1 MRRRELGTTLSLV
14 LAASACACAGAD
26 DGQAS
31 ASATTSDV
39 GSGSAGGDA
48 LPPAPALISPADSAA
63 EVSTQVELCWSPV
76 VDPDGEAV
84 RYRVFVDETELTKGI
99 LGDEIGWPGPCV
111 GPLDLNFETSYTWS
125 VEAFEVDDPARR
137 SPRSPTWRFT
147 TKGDGLSGT
156 VFEDRFDDDLGW
168 EVSGDA
174 IAGAWIRGMPAPALD
189 GDAPSQPARCDRGGA
204 CMFTGQNP
212 VGIADAEDVAGG
224 ATILTSPAFDLEG
237 AAAASVRLRRFFY
250 KSEAG
255 ATSSL
260 KVELLTPDAD
270 LPGGYAVHELE
281 RLDQA
286 SDAAPENR
294 WTPREYLACGL
305 PMLPGSRL
313 RITATDTGAGILEA
327 AIDNVSVHAHADST
341 ICGDGAGSGCDPDLG
356 AAACAD
362 PLLCCAQGV
371 VNEGVHRCEVPVA
384 GLDFA
389 SPPATPEAPGNGPL
403 GCPAPDLI
411 VDPLWIDPIF
421 TVIDVG
427 PETCELFEDCVG
439 GLGER
444 RLLLF
449 TAATPNV
456 GAIDLVMGIP
466 ANQPELFH
474 YSACH
479 DHYHFDEFA
488 RYELLDSEGAAV
500 VAVGHKQAFCML
512 DTVSW
517 AWPNEVP
524 RFDCANQGISRGFTD
539 SYDAGLP
546 CQWVDITG
554 VPAGDY
560 VLRITL
566 NRAPVDAA
574 LPILV
579 ERDYGNNVLEVA
591 VVVP

>member
-1 MRRRELGTTLSLV
+1 
-14 LAASACACAGAD
+14 
-26 DGQAS
+26 
-31 ASATTSDV
+31 
-39 GSGSAGGDA
+39 
-48 LPPAPALISPADSAA
+48 
-63 EVSTQVELCWSPV
+63 
-76 VDPDGEAV
+76 
-84 RYRVFVDETELTKGI
+84 
-99 LGDEIGWPGPCV
+99 
-111 GPLDLNFETSYTWS
+111 
-125 VEAFEVDDPARR
+125 
-137 SPRSPTWRFT
+137 
-147 TKGDGLSGT
+147 
-156 VFEDRFDDDLGW
+156 
-168 EVSGDA
+168 
-174 IAGAWIRGMPAPALD
+174 
-189 GDAPSQPARCDRGGA
+189 
-204 CMFTGQNP
+204 
-212 VGIADAEDVAGG
+212 
-224 ATILTSPAFDLEG
+224 
-237 AAAASVRLRRFFY
+237 
-250 KSEAG
+250 
-255 ATSSL
+255 
-260 KVELLTPDAD
+260 
-270 LPGGYAVHELE
+270 
-281 RLDQA
+281 
-286 SDAAPENR
+286 
-294 WTPREYLACGL
+294 
-305 PMLPGSRL
+305 
-313 RITATDTGAGILEA
+313 
-327 AIDNVSVHAHADST
+327 
-341 ICGDGAGSGCDPDLG
+341 
-356 AAACAD
+356 
-362 PLLCCAQGV
+362 
-371 VNEGVHRCEVPVA
+371 

-517 AWPNEVP
+517 AWPNEMP